1 MKKYILL
8 FSVLSFQAIFSQNN
22 ETINSDEAPIYKAVD
37 VDKKPDFPGGIAMF
51 FQYVGKNFIVPKHD
65 KPGRIYT
72 IFVIEIDG
80 SVTNI
85 DVVRDEVGGKNE
97 VIKLLKNCPKWIPGE
112 KNGEKVRTTFAFPI
126 KLD

>member
-22 ETINSDEAPIYKAVD
+22 ETLNSHETPIYDAVD

-51 FQYVGKNFIVPKHD
+51 YQYVGKNFIVPEHE
-65 KPGRIYT
+65 KPGKIYT
-72 IFVIEIDG
+72 KFVIEIDG

-97 VIKLLKNCPKWIPGE
+97 AIKLFKNCPKWIPGE
-112 KNGEKVRTTFAFPI
+112 KNGEKVRTRFAFPI